1 MQHSLSAD
9 RKEAY
14 FLFEEITVNDSK
26 LKDKLGET
34 NSEFYKNK
42 KNKYK
47 AIDCAVFRLD
57 EGLEVFNLNN
67 SDNIVVKNDLGLGH
81 SIFVKNFNEYTVS
94 NDLVLVKT
102 TNMGSMFRL
111 TYNVTLRDIKKEMI
125 DKLRCRNGD
134 LEITVSNQ
142 DTATSEL

>member
-1 MQHSLSAD
+1 MQGNQQNNQPAPKYYKYLFFGTAILGLFILIFVTFGSLFKGCSIDKEPEETTMEEVEYVEIKDIDKYNACIIYG
-9 RKEAY
+9 KEAY

-57 EGLEVFNLNN
+57 EGLEVFN
-67 SDNIVVKNDLGLGH
+67 
-81 SIFVKNFNEYTVS
+81 
-94 NDLVLVKT
+94 
-102 TNMGSMFRL
+102 
-111 TYNVTLRDIKKEMI
+111 
-125 DKLRCRNGD
+125 
-134 LEITVSNQ
+134 
-142 DTATSEL
+142 